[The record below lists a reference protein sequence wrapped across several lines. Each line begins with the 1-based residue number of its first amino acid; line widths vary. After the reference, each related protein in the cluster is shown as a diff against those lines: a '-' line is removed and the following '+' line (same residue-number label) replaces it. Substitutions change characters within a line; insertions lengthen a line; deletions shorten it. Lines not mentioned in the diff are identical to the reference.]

1 MTKFEQIKQ
10 NQIAMLENKIQECQ
24 KSIETWKKRTI
35 DNFVEDEIQ
44 HNEQNGF
51 TFVFRQDPHE
61 SISMFD
67 YNKLV
72 EIVKLWY
79 SQEVNDND

>member
-10 NQIAMLENKIQECQ
+10 NQIAMLETKIQECQ
-24 KSIETWKKRTI
+24 KSIETWKNTTI
-35 DNFVEDEIQ
+35 DTFVEDEV
-44 HNEQNGF
+44 HRNDKGGF
-51 TFVFRQDPHE
+51 TFQFSFDPNEH
-61 SISMFD
+61 ITMRDFD
-67 YNKLV
+67 RLI